1 LINEAAIIAA
11 RYNEKEISMNRI
23 KEAFER
29 IVM

>member
-1 LINEAAIIAA
+1 LINESAILSA
-11 RYNEKEISMNRI
+11 RNDETVISENRI